1 MHKELQMKIYNGT
14 QHEDTGDANESW
26 LALRAGK
33 FTGSDFH
40 QYMGIVK
47 KGMLSESAESNLY
60 QKVLE
65 SLGQTFDSY
74 TSDAMAR
81 GTELESFAR
90 KEYIGETFNDVKEV
104 KFVDWEKL
112 RAGCSPDGVI
122 YDFDIVKTEPRIIRM
137 INKETGTTTDV
148 IDDIA
153 YERKIKKIIE
163 IKCPNLRNYMKM
175 VNGIIPPVYMTQI
188 QFNMLITGAK
198 SCDFVVYHPDMRL
211 SIQEI
216 KADADYQ
223 KDIVTALKMLNDY
236 YDLILKQIERFKR

>member
-1 MHKELQMKIYNGT
+1 MKIYNGT
-14 QHEDTGDANESW
+14 QHADTGDANESW

-40 QYMGIVK
+40 QYMGIIK
-47 KGMLSESAESNLY
+47 KGMLSDSAESNLY

-81 GTELESFAR
+81 GTELEAFAR
-90 KEYIGETFNDVKEV
+90 KEYIGETFNDVQEV
-104 KFVDWEKL
+104 QFVDWEQL

-122 YDFDIVKTEPRIIRM
+122 YDNNE
-137 INKETGTTTDV
+137 
-148 IDDIA
+148 A
-153 YERKIKKIIE
+153 IKKIIE

-175 VNGIIPPVYMTQI
+175 VNGIIPPVYMTQM

>member
-1 MHKELQMKIYNGT
+1 MKIYNGT

-47 KGMLSESAESNLY
+47 KSMLSESAESNLY

-90 KEYIGETFNDVKEV
+90 KEYAK
-104 KFVDWEKL
+104 VDAVL
-112 RAGCSPDGVI
+112 RRNHFEQLLGADNICNHIDLALARARQLVGHD
-122 YDFDIVKTEPRIIRM
+122 
-137 INKETGTTTDV
+137 TT
-148 IDDIA
+148 A
-153 YERKIKKIIE
+153 
-163 IKCPNLRNYMKM
+163 
-175 VNGIIPPVYMTQI
+175 Q
-188 QFNMLITGAK
+188 
-198 SCDFVVYHPDMRL
+198 
-211 SIQEI
+211 
-216 KADADYQ
+216 
-223 KDIVTALKMLNDY
+223 
-236 YDLILKQIERFKR
+236 